1 MKDLIHHAATLGY
14 GVHVWDMGDMAGQA
28 DEFDH
33 VITISPG
40 PLVQMRSTLAHECGH
55 AFYGHNCTSP
65 AGERQARKYAA
76 TLLIDPEEYARLER
90 INPDQH
96 WLAEEF
102 SVTPRIIF
110 DYETFCLTRVRGV
123 TYSRARMGVGQWAHR
138 AMPSL
143 V

>member
-1 MKDLIHHAATLGY
+1 
-14 GVHVWDMGDMAGQA
+14 
-28 DEFDH
+28 
-33 VITISPG
+33 
-40 PLVQMRSTLAHECGH
+40 MRSTLAHECGH

-110 DYETFCLTRVRGV
+110 DYEAFCLTRVRGV
-123 TYSRARMGVGQWAHR
+123 TYSRVRMGVGQWAHR